1 MERAAKAAL
10 DVASDSAREG
20 LDRFGLAC
28 VRVWLAVEDTIVLAG
43 SANAQMNTSIDSMTT
58 QAVREAMSGEPVLKG
73 AFMGV
78 PLKEDSTTIGFVECY
93 ALGAISFADAAEI
106 ERWAAGVADAIVV
119 ASAVQL
125 KESPKRGNVLIA
137 DDDPAIRRLIEA
149 LLTRNGFTV
158 TAVENGHLACERAQT
173 LLPDLILL
181 DWMMPV
187 LDGRSATARL
197 KNNPK
202 TRHIPVVM
210 LTSQARTEDKVSAL
224 EAGAQDY
231 LTKPFDSRELVAR
244 IEQQLRWRDLL
255 SGSPGN
261 DAAPRPPPQP
271 APAAQTGDEGY
282 APPPP
287 GGDYWNAAVAAQQ
300 VGKLRHALEY
310 YVQEAENCDNAKQFP
325 RAAIAFRSASVVA
338 GQVQNLDL
346 SNKLLR
352 LAGKMYL
359 SWAESANDAKAV
371 QEAYVNA
378 ARCFLSA
385 GNLKLAKKSVEIAE
399 SMHSVIGDDR
409 PSPLR

>member
-1 MERAAKAAL
+1 MERGTKSAL
-10 DVASDSAREG
+10 DIASDSARAA

-28 VRVWLAVEDTIVLAG
+28 VRIWLAADDTVVLAA
-43 SANAQMNTSIDSMTT
+43 SANAQMNASIETMTA
-58 QAVREAMSGEPVLKG
+58 QSVRDAMAGEAVLKG
-73 AFMGV
+73 AFMGL
-78 PLKEDSTTIGFVECY
+78 PLREDSTATGYVECY
-93 ALGAISFADAAEI
+93 ATGAISFADAAAI
-106 ERWAAGVADAIVV
+106 EAWSKDVADAIVM
-119 ASAVQL
+119 ASAAEIQ
-125 KESPKRGNVLIA
+125 ESPKRGSVLIA
-137 DDDPAIRRLIEA
+137 DDDPAIRRLIEV

-158 TAVENGHLACERAQT
+158 TAVENGHLACERALALQ
-173 LLPDLILL
+173 PDLILL

-197 KNNPK
+197 KNDPR

-210 LTSQARTEDKVSAL
+210 LTSQARIEDKVSAL

-244 IEQQLRWRDLL
+244 IEQELRWRNLL
-255 SGSPGN
+255 S
-261 DAAPRPPPQP
+261 AAPEESPPQP
-271 APAAQTGDEGY
+271 VAPSATSSQPEQDEH

-300 VGKLRHALEY
+300 VGKLHHALEY
-310 YVQEAENCDNAKQFP
+310 YVQEAENCDNAKQFA

-338 GQVQNLDL
+338 GQLQNLDL

-352 LAGKMYL
+352 LSGKMYL
-359 SWAESANDAKAV
+359 SWAESAQDAKSV

-385 GNLKLAKKSVEIAE
+385 GNLKLAKKSVDIAE
-399 SMHSVIGDDR
+399 SLHSVMGDDR
-409 PSPLR
+409 PSSLR